1 MIFLILYIKK
11 AAKLMKNNDNI
22 KVMLVDDEK
31 DILEIMSYNL
41 KKEGY
46 DVQTARDGQNA
57 IAKAADFK
65 PQLIVLDIMMP
76 GMDGISTCQEL
87 RKIDGL
93 QKTIIIFLTARSEDF
108 TQIAA
113 LEAGGDDFITKPVT
127 PKVFLSKV
135 KSYLRRFRVEQLEE
149 QPREIALEGL
159 TIDFERYLVVLGEE
173 EIILPRKEFELLA
186 LLASRPGKVFTR
198 DEIFSKVWG
207 NDVIVGDRTIDVHI
221 RKIREKLGLNLI
233 RTVKGVGY
241 TFEMKK

>member
-1 MIFLILYIKK
+1 
-11 AAKLMKNNDNI
+11 
-22 KVMLVDDEK
+22 MLVDDEK

-46 DVQTARDGQNA
+46 DVQTARDGQSA

-76 GMDGISTCQEL
+76 GMDGISACQEL

-127 PKVFLSKV
+127 PKVFLSKI

-159 TIDFERYLVVLGEE
+159 TIDFERYLVVLGKE

>member
-1 MIFLILYIKK
+1 MR
-11 AAKLMKNNDNI
+11 NNDSI
-22 KVMLVDDEK
+22 KVLLVDDEK

-46 DVQTARDGQNA
+46 EVQTARDGQIA
-57 IAKAADFK
+57 INKAADFQ
-65 PQLIVLDIMMP
+65 PQLVVLDIMMP

-87 RKIDGL
+87 RKIEGL
-93 QKTIIIFLTARSEDF
+93 DKSIIIFLTARSEDF

-135 KSYLRRFRVEQLEE
+135 KSYLRRFKVEQLED
-149 QPREIALEGL
+149 QPKEIVLDGL
-159 TIDFERYLVVLGEE
+159 TIDFERYLVVLEND

-198 DEIFSKVWG
+198 DEIFAKVWG
-207 NDVIVGDRTIDVHI
+207 NDIIVGDRTIDVHI
-221 RKIREKLGLNLI
+221 RKIREKLGVNLI

-241 TFEMKK
+241 TFELKK